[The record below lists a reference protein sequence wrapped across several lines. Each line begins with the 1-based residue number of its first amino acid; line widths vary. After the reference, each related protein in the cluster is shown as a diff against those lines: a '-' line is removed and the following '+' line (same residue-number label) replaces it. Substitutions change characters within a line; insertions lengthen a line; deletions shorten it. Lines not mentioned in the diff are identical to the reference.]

1 MNAKLNRIYP
11 TATPGKLAAMQSD
24 WNTSQM
30 FQKKSEEWDEA
41 HGLGYHLKTVALIVG
56 LLPFCWPLALY
67 FADTRRNPYKG
78 AANSY
83 FMRYRQAH
91 DAIAKANGWPTFNE
105 NIYGRKARKPR
116 PLANVKANTAASTR
130 PASKT
135 ASTQRP
141 ALAL

>member
-1 MNAKLNRIYP
+1 MNAMLNRIYP
-11 TATPGKLAAMQSD
+11 TATPAQLAAMQSD

-83 FMRYRQAH
+83 FMRYEETRKQLIKPQTLKQLLA
-91 DAIAKANGWPTFNE
+91 AAKATP
-105 NIYGRKARKPR
+105 AP
-116 PLANVKANTAASTR
+116 TR
-130 PASKT
+130 PAQSRRRT
-135 ASTQRP
+135 HSAT
-141 ALAL
+141 LAA